1 MELYRIINFSIQLV
15 YLAGHL
21 IFLGALYR
29 RRGPTPLWRWFFGLC
44 IALWFWVSGRFL
56 ESVVYLFFPGN
67 NPFYQ
72 FAANYQYLG
81 DTTAAVCYCM
91 WILYLA
97 GHDRLAETGW
107 LRAML
112 FACPVVICFLVF
124 TNPWHHLFYTKLDMG
139 ERVGHGPLFTPCII
153 WSYLIIL
160 AGYAVS
166 IRMILKAGRDR
177 AKQIILFSL
186 FPLLPAIGVLI
197 RSISGVDRLD
207 YTPVVMALSVFS
219 MYQLVFKYHYA
230 NIISA
235 SIEEVIEQTFHPIGI
250 YDPVGE
256 RLSYANRIADQ
267 EYNEV
272 MERFALE
279 RPEAAG
285 RFERSYSG
293 RQMLF
298 ETASL
303 AEDHGILIT
312 ATDTSQ
318 IAQEQAM
325 LDERIRKLEKLG
337 EELEEA
343 RRNIDA
349 YLDSA
354 FSSEGLERK
363 MALVDETWALVKQVL
378 RKVEENLEAAKASKP
393 GAEERLRD
401 NLTLTQECIAVIRRT
416 VAQLREG
423 DHEQI

>member
-1 MELYRIINFSIQLV
+1 
-15 YLAGHL
+15 
-21 IFLGALYR
+21 
-29 RRGPTPLWRWFFGLC
+29 
-44 IALWFWVSGRFL
+44 
-56 ESVVYLFFPGN
+56 
-67 NPFYQ
+67 
-72 FAANYQYLG
+72 
-81 DTTAAVCYCM
+81 
-91 WILYLA
+91 
-97 GHDRLAETGW
+97 
-107 LRAML
+107 
-112 FACPVVICFLVF
+112 
-124 TNPWHHLFYTKLDMG
+124 
-139 ERVGHGPLFTPCII
+139 
-153 WSYLIIL
+153 
-160 AGYAVS
+160 
-166 IRMILKAGRDR
+166 
-177 AKQIILFSL
+177 
-186 FPLLPAIGVLI
+186 
-197 RSISGVDRLD
+197 
-207 YTPVVMALSVFS
+207 
-219 MYQLVFKYHYA
+219 
-230 NIISA
+230 
-235 SIEEVIEQTFHPIGI
+235 
-250 YDPVGE
+250 
-256 RLSYANRIADQ
+256 
-267 EYNEV
+267 
-272 MERFALE
+272 
-279 RPEAAG
+279 
-285 RFERSYSG
+285 
-293 RQMLF
+293 MLF

>member
-1 MELYRIINFSIQLV
+1 MEPYRIINFCIQLV

-21 IFLGALYR
+21 VFLGALYR

-56 ESVVYLFFPGN
+56 ESVVYLFFPDN

-81 DTTAAVCYCM
+81 DTTAAVCYCI

-97 GHDRLAETGW
+97 GYNRIAEAGW
-107 LRAML
+107 LRAIL
-112 FACPVVICFLVF
+112 FACPAVICSLVF
-124 TNPWHHLFYTKLDMG
+124 TNPWHRLFYTKLDMG
-139 ERVGHGPLFTPCII
+139 ERVGHGPLFAPCLI
-153 WSYLIIL
+153 WSYLIIF
-160 AGYAVS
+160 AGYIVS
-166 IRMILKAGRDR
+166 IRMILKQDHDR
-177 AKQIILFSL
+177 LKKLVLFSF
-186 FPLLPAIGVLI
+186 FPLLPAIGVLV
-197 RSISGVDRLD
+197 RSVSGVDRLD
-207 YTPVVMALSVFS
+207 YTPVIMAISTFS
-219 MYQLVFKYHYA
+219 MYQLVFKYHYV

-250 YDPVGE
+250 YDPAGE
-256 RLSYANRIADQ
+256 RLSYANRIAQQ
-267 EYNEV
+267 EYNEA
-272 MERFALE
+272 MERFVKE
-279 RPEAAG
+279 KPETAG
-285 RFERSYSG
+285 RFERSYCG

-303 AEDHGILIT
+303 AEGQGVLIT

-325 LDERIRKLEKLG
+325 LDERIHKLEKLG

-363 MALVDETWALVKQVL
+363 MALVDETWALVRQVL
-378 RKVEENLEAAKASKP
+378 HKVEENLEEAKAHKS

-401 NLTLTQECIAVIRRT
+401 NLNLTQECIAVIRRT